1 MVDLFEVSKIK
12 SHSSFINIMFYCR
25 ITDAKGINLGKTKVT
40 EGITNW
46 IAEKGYVLE
55 GTNLNVR

>member
-1 MVDLFEVSKIK
+1 
-12 SHSSFINIMFYCR
+12 MFYCR